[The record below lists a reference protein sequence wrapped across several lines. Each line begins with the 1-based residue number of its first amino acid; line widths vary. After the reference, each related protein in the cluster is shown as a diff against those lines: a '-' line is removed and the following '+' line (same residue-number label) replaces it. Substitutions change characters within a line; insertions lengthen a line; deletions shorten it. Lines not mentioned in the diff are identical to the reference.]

1 MYEIALLCM
10 IGPFQSLIHL
20 KLVSGDTLNEAT
32 DFSQYNLSQRSEL
45 ILGGCGVSV
54 FTRHAQPHGS
64 SQSLI
69 VGLAFSLF
77 YSGGRVQQK
86 IREPNWL

>member
-1 MYEIALLCM
+1 MRRLRM
-10 IGPFQSLIHL
+10 
-20 KLVSGDTLNEAT
+20 
-32 DFSQYNLSQRSEL
+32 
-45 ILGGCGVSV
+45 SV
-54 FTRHAQPHGS
+54 FIRNAQPHGS